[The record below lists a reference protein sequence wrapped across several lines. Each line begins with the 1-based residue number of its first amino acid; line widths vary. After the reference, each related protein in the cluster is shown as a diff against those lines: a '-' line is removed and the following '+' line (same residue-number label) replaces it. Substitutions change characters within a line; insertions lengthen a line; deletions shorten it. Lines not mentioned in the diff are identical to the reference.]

1 MYVIKG
7 IAFVLMVC
15 LLSSCAVD
23 APIYAG
29 RHECNTSTPLNDTIV
44 LLVMGQ
50 SNAANA
56 GEVKY
61 QSHCTNVFNFYAGNY
76 YPLSDPLY
84 GANGTGGSVWGR
96 LADKLVERNFAG
108 TVIVVPCAVGGTKI
122 EQWIPGGN
130 LNPMLEQT
138 LQYID
143 SAGLK
148 VTHVLWHQGESNH
161 VLYSGGL
168 SAEENAMV
176 YTINFHTLVSY
187 LRSRGIDAP
196 IYPAVAT
203 YCIREPDTVLQ
214 NAQRLLANDSL
225 GIGSGPDTDQLGKEY
240 RYDNCHFNEAGLD
253 KHAELWREVLMH

>member
-168 SAEENAMV
+168 SAQENAMV
-176 YTINFHTLVSY
+176 YTANFHTLVSY
-187 LRSRGIDAP
+187 LRSKGIDAP
-196 IYPAVAT
+196 VYPAVAT

-214 NAQRLLANDSL
+214 HAQRNLANDSL
-225 GIGSGPDTDQLGKEY
+225 KIYNGPDTDQLGGEY
-240 RYDNCHFNEAGLD
+240 RYDNCHFNEEGLD
-253 KHAELWREVLMH
+253 RHAELWRVVLMQ